1 MKITF
6 DTNNLEEVTEVA
18 TYLERL
24 LTGAVVKLTDT
35 VEEPETH
42 VDEVE
47 TPEGMVEV
55 TPEVKTAPE
64 PTEEPKPKR
73 KPKAKKPS
81 ISLQDLKDLA
91 KDQVPVIGRTK
102 VKEIISEYADKLTE
116 VKESD
121 YEALATALKA

>member
-24 LTGAVVKLTDT
+24 LTELQAKATT
-35 VEEPETH
+35 SPKKEEVIP
-42 VDEVE
+42 
-47 TPEGMVEV
+47 EV
-55 TPEVKTAPE
+55 TPEVETSPE
-64 PTEEPKPKR
+64 PTEEPKAKR